1 MAFAAVLVLT
11 ACGSPS
17 DQETRATDA
26 VSPDLPSPDL
36 PSPEPVEPDVP
47 AEPTALAPTYV
58 PPPQPPPEEIAPAT
72 LVSGHAYDGAGNP
85 LQGVLMQFYIVPR
98 GYGDL
103 YRTETGPDGSYAYE
117 LPEGVYNVFA
127 TYYFSDAPGDEAA
140 LLTDSGD
147 ASVPITVPPEH
158 VIDWYLP

>member
-98 GYGDL
+98 GLRGPV
-103 YRTETGPDGSYAYE
+103 PDG
-117 LPEGVYNVFA
+117 NR
-127 TYYFSDAPGDEAA
+127 T
-140 LLTDSGD
+140 
-147 ASVPITVPPEH
+147 
-158 VIDWYLP
+158 